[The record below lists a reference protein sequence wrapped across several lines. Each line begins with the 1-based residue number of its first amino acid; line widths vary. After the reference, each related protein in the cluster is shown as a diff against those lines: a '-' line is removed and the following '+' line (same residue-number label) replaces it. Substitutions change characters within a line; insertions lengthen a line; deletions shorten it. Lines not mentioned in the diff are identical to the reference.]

1 MSHFEFKTDS
11 ESAAYCEEILGKM
24 IELFAIDSEEA
35 IGRMNKYWHNQI
47 IVGED
52 DPIYH
57 EDEEYW
63 AKTIFYGKDSFWWM
77 NPPDLKPLPY
87 P

>member
-1 MSHFEFKTDS
+1 MSRFSFTTDS
-11 ESAAYCEEILGKM
+11 ESAAYCEGILERMVK
-24 IELFAIDSEEA
+24 LFKIDDTEA
-35 IGRMNKYWHNQI
+35 IGRMNKYWDNQI
-47 IVGED
+47 ITGED

-63 AKTIFYGKDSFWWM
+63 AKTIYYGKESLWWM